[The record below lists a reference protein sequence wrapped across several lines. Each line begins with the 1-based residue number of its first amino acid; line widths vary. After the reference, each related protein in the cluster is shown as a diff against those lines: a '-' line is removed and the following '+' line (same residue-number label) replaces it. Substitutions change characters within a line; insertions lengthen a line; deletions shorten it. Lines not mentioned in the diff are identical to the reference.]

1 MEAASFAASGTGAAN
16 TKTLR
21 ALKSKAKLS
30 MLLTEPSAG
39 GLHEDIA

>member
-1 MEAASFAASGTGAAN
+1 
-16 TKTLR
+16 
-21 ALKSKAKLS
+21 